1 MAASEFIAVFSR
13 DLPSLLDLAHTLTPR
28 VEISP
33 PDALILEVTPRSR
46 AGILEKLKRV
56 SSAPQLAGAGTRGV
70 ALIAARMSPGTWV
83 PEGKEAEFLAPL
95 PIALLKLLDEN
106 PQLPE
111 FLITFSRWGI
121 HSLGELAALPE
132 KELAARLGQPAL
144 RLQRLARGEDLKPFQ
159 AELPGN
165 RFEAAIDLEYGLD
178 SLEPLSFILAGL
190 LDPLCAALQS
200 SNLATDSVELELKLE
215 SGGVSR
221 RKLQLAFPL
230 SHSKTILALMRLELQ
245 SQTEKARITGAL
257 IRLNPVPPRI
267 WQHSLFEPL
276 APAPEKLARTLGR
289 LGALVG
295 KENVGCPV
303 LLDTRRPDAF
313 QLKPFEPAK
322 TRLPASVRPENQPVL
337 RRFRPPFPARIRP
350 EQTVNWVG
358 PWRTSGEWWAS
369 TAWDHDEW
377 DVEFVNGTIYRV
389 FFDQKR
395 RGWFLEGVY
404 D

>member
-13 DLPSLLDLAHTLTPR
+13 DLPISLLDLAYTLTPR
-28 VEISP
+28 VEVNP
-33 PDALILEVTPRSR
+33 PDALLLEVTPRSR
-46 AGILEKLKRV
+46 AGILEKLEKFSPSLQV
-56 SSAPQLAGAGTRGV
+56 AGAATRSA

-83 PEGKEAEFLAPL
+83 PQGKDAEFLAPL
-95 PIALLKLLDEN
+95 PVALLQLLDDN
-106 PQLPE
+106 PQLPD
-111 FLITFSRWGI
+111 FLITFSRWGVR
-121 HSLGELAALPE
+121 SLGDLAALPE
-132 KELAARLGQPAL
+132 KELMARLGQPAV

-159 AELPGN
+159 AELPGH
-165 RFEAAIDLEYGLD
+165 RFEAAVDLEYGLD

-190 LDPLCAALQS
+190 LDPLCNELQAC
-200 SNLATDSVELELKLE
+200 NLATDSVELELKLE
-215 SGGVSR
+215 NGVVSQ

-230 SHSKTILALMRLELQ
+230 SHSKTILALTRLELQ
-245 SQTEKARITGAL
+245 SQAEKARITGAL

-289 LGALVG
+289 LGAIVG
-295 KENVGCPV
+295 KENLGSPV

-313 QLKPFEPAK
+313 RLDPFAPTK
-322 TRLPASVRPENQPVL
+322 TRAPASKDTNRPAL

-350 EQTVNWVG
+350 EQTVNWAG
-358 PWRTSGEWWAS
+358 PWRTSGEWWAE
-369 TAWDHDEW
+369 TAWNHDEW

-395 RGWFLEGVY
+395 RGW
-404 D
+404 

>member
-13 DLPSLLDLAHTLTPR
+13 DLPSLLDLADTLTPR
-28 VEISP
+28 VEINP
-33 PDALILEVTPRSR
+33 PDALLLEVTPRSR
-46 AGILEKLKRV
+46 AGILEKLKKH
-56 SSAPQLAGAGTRGV
+56 SSSLQVAGGGTRSV
-70 ALIAARMSPGTWV
+70 ALIAARMNPGTWV
-83 PEGKEAEFLAPL
+83 PQGKEAMFLAPL
-95 PIALLKLLDEN
+95 PIALLRLLDDN

-121 HSLGELAALPE
+121 HSLGDLAALPE
-132 KELAARLGQPAL
+132 KQLVARLGQPAAQ
-144 RLQRLARGEDLKPFQ
+144 LQRLARGEDLKPFQ
-159 AELPGN
+159 AELPGH
-165 RFEAAIDLEYGLD
+165 RFEAAVDLEYGLD

-190 LDPLCAALQS
+190 LDPLCAELQS

-215 SGGVSR
+215 TGAVSR

-313 QLKPFEPAK
+313 RLGPFEPAK
-322 TRLPASVRPENQPVL
+322 TRSPAAHEAGRPVL

-358 PWRTSGEWWAS
+358 PWRTSGEWWAV

-389 FFDQKR
+389 YFDQKR